1 MNHTLILIIA
11 ILMFAVITSALYI
24 IGLRRKMTED
34 ERLKEML
41 LNNAALKVT
50 KYLKDHE
57 MVTDDGIG
65 YLVKEVKARE
75 FHSKKTAIIRDGK
88 DFQKEL
94 IDYMIQRNYIT
105 KIAVKGKTYYKLPE
119 KED

>member
-11 ILMFAVITSALYI
+11 VLMFAFITSALYI
-24 IGLRRKMTED
+24 IGLRKKMTEN
-34 ERLKEML
+34 ERLKDML

-57 MVTDDGIG
+57 TVTEDGIG
-65 YLVKEVKARE
+65 YLIKEVKARE
-75 FHSKKTAIIRDGK
+75 FHSKKTAVIRDGK

-94 IDYMIQRNYIT
+94 IDYMLRRNYIT
-105 KIAVKGKTYYKLPE
+105 KSAVKGKTYYKLSE
-119 KED
+119 KEN